1 MDIRKLKPE
10 EYESAE
16 KMIQDRLPN
25 VMKPKMEQTF
35 GKFRDGGLKAV
46 VGVQGVQRLLFLD
59 PAVAENGEIS
69 QLLTWIDGKLDP
81 EDYYFFISDETDRF
95 ENLIERQ
102 YGDVVEGFRGKL
114 YRRVRK

>member
-1 MDIRKLKPE
+1 MDIRILKPE
-10 EYESAE
+10 EYATAE

-46 VGVQGVQRLLFLD
+46 VGVQRLLFLD
-59 PAVAENGEIS
+59 PAVAEDGEIS
-69 QLLTWIDGKLDP
+69 QLLTWLDGKLDP

-95 ENLIERQ
+95 EKLIERQ